1 MKQFAQLIT
10 ALDQT
15 TKTNEKVDALAQF
28 FSTADEKDKVWTIAL
43 LSHRRPRRTVS
54 TTFLRELA
62 AEIAGLP
69 LWLFED
75 SYHIVG
81 DLAETIAYV
90 LPTPKNSSDK
100 SLSEWI
106 DWIVALQKLEEDEK
120 KEALMSAWD
129 SLKSTERFI
138 FNKLITGGFRM
149 GVSQKLMVKSLAK
162 STGIEENILAHRLM
176 GNWNP
181 FSISFQELVV
191 ENQIQ
196 SDISRPYPFYLAYPL
211 EESPSE
217 LGKPE
222 DWCAEYKWDGIRGQI
237 ICREGELF
245 VWSRGEELITDSFPE
260 FLKMKDEIPSGTV
273 LDGEILAASLS
284 FQDLQ
289 TRIGRKTASKALM
302 EKIPVIFMAYD
313 VLEWQGEDVRNLPFE
328 KRRSI
333 LESITSIQVS
343 PLVHFQNWEE
353 LADIRKNSKEVKS
366 EGMMLKKKSSPYQSG
381 RKKGDWWKWKVDP
394 YTIDAVMIY
403 AQQGHGR
410 RANLF
415 TDFTFAVW
423 DGEQKLVPFTKAYS
437 GLTDA
442 EFKLITSWVRQNTVE
457 KFGPVRSVRP
467 YYVFEIAFEGI
478 QTSTRHKSGVAL
490 RFPRILR
497 WRKDKNILDANTLED
512 LKKLL

>member
-15 TKTNEKVDALAQF
+15 NKTNEKIDALADYF
-28 FSTADEKDKVWTIAL
+28 NTAEERDKVWTIAL

-54 TTFLRELA
+54 STYLRELA

-81 DLAETIAYV
+81 DLAETIAHV
-90 LPTPKNSSDK
+90 LPPPTQSSEK
-100 SLSEWI
+100 TLSEWI
-106 DWIVALQKLEEDEK
+106 EWIVSLQPLTEDQK
-120 KEALMSAWD
+120 KRGLQTAWD

-149 GVSQKLMVKSLAK
+149 GVSQKLMVKALSK
-162 STGIEENILAHRLM
+162 STGIEENVLAHRLM
-176 GNWNP
+176 GNWDP
-181 FSISFQELVV
+181 FTITFHDLVV
-191 ENQIQ
+191 DNQIQ
-196 SDISRPYPFYLAYPL
+196 SDISRPYPFYLAYAL
-211 EESPSE
+211 EENPDE
-217 LGKPE
+217 IGLPDE
-222 DWCAEYKWDGIRGQI
+222 WFAEYKWDGIRGQI
-237 ICREGELF
+237 IIREDQIF
-245 VWSRGEELITDSFPE
+245 VWSRGEELISDAFPE
-260 FLKMKDEIPSGTV
+260 FQNLIQKIPSGTV
-273 LDGEILAASLS
+273 LDGEILAANLS

-289 TRIGRKTASKALM
+289 TRIGRKNITKSLM
-302 EKIPVIFMAYD
+302 EKIPVIFKAYD
-313 VLEWQGEDVRNLPFE
+313 VLEWQGLDIRGYPLEQ
-328 KRRSI
+328 RRQI
-333 LESITSIQVS
+333 LESLENLEKS
-343 PLVHFQNWEE
+343 PLIPFKNWEE
-353 LADIRKNSKEVKS
+353 LAAIRENSKEVKS
-366 EGMMLKKKSSPYQSG
+366 EGLMLKRKSSQYQNG

-423 DGEQKLVPFTKAYS
+423 DGDQKLVPFTKAYS
-437 GLTDA
+437 GLTDE
-442 EFKLITSWVRQNTVE
+442 EFKLITAWVRQNTVE

-467 YYVFEIAFEGI
+467 YYVFELAFEGI
-478 QTSTRHKSGVAL
+478 QASSRHKSGIAL

-497 WRKDKNILDANTLED
+497 WRKDKNILEANTLED